1 MQTAGSISSETYDIV
16 VIGGGIGGLTA
27 SALLAKEGKKVLLLE
42 QEDRPGGHARSF
54 QRGAYCYDVAVNLIM
69 GCAQTSPLGYGV
81 IDNVLNHLGVRGR
94 CEFVRVDPFFTA
106 HFPDF
111 RLQVPGQRDA
121 YLQTLI
127 QKFPSEAKGLVRLT
141 DLCSRIY
148 KEVTGFPLLP
158 RMTDWLLAPIKQPRL
173 IRYAGSTLSAV
184 LDDHLSDPRLKALCG
199 ALWPYLGLPPSR
211 ASFIVWA
218 VMMASYLEEGAFYC
232 CGGFQRLADAL
243 AGSLQENGGEVALGQ
258 RVKSIRVK
266 EQRVCGVELA
276 DGRFISSSV
285 VVSNIDARQTFAE
298 LIPESERPRRYLR
311 KIGGMKTSPLAAKV
325 YLGTNL
331 DIAAAGVTHENAV
344 YRSWSMENS
353 YLDMLSH
360 RDPAIFVTI
369 PSITDSSL
377 APPKEHVVILT
388 TFIGPGAKPE
398 MRDSL
403 DDPVSR
409 MLLDAGETVLP
420 GLRNHI
426 TNIGGS
432 SVIGPVYGWDATP
445 LQSGSFRLG
454 HKTPVSG
461 LYLCGQWTQ
470 PGHGVWTVV
479 LSGINTVRLILNKQT
494 SAGMIH
500 VGDSP

>member
-1 MQTAGSISSETYDIV
+1 
-16 VIGGGIGGLTA
+16 
-27 SALLAKEGKKVLLLE
+27 
-42 QEDRPGGHARSF
+42 
-54 QRGAYCYDVAVNLIM
+54 
-69 GCAQTSPLGYGV
+69 
-81 IDNVLNHLGVRGR
+81 
-94 CEFVRVDPFFTA
+94 
-106 HFPDF
+106 
-111 RLQVPGQRDA
+111 
-121 YLQTLI
+121 
-127 QKFPSEAKGLVRLT
+127 
-141 DLCSRIY
+141 
-148 KEVTGFPLLP
+148 
-158 RMTDWLLAPIKQPRL
+158 
-173 IRYAGSTLSAV
+173 
-184 LDDHLSDPRLKALCG
+184 
-199 ALWPYLGLPPSR
+199 
-211 ASFIVWA
+211 
-218 VMMASYLEEGAFYC
+218 
-232 CGGFQRLADAL
+232 
-243 AGSLQENGGEVALGQ
+243 
-258 RVKSIRVK
+258 VKSIRVK

-298 LIPESERPRRYLR
+298 LIPEPERPRRYLR

-331 DIAAAGVTHENAV
+331 DIAAAGVSHENAV

-360 RDPAIFVTI
+360 RNPAIFMTI

-409 MLLDAGETVLP
+409 MLLDAGET

-461 LYLCGQWTQ
+461 LHLCGQWTQ

-500 VGDSP
+500 PGDSP